1 MGKTGYI
8 IGREYMIRVR
18 KRTFWLLTFLIP
30 LVYLAMIGFS
40 VLMTK
45 NPGAEIQSVNVYDYN
60 GLFKDRLQ
68 SNDEITY
75 LFFEPGTEQSQI
87 ELLKVAENQHVLIIP
102 KFGINN
108 PNGIKMFSSKM
119 ALSFIAD
126 KVKSDI
132 RLIIKDERIKALGL
146 NQDIIASLEPQINL
160 EVSKISEAGE
170 EADNSLVASI
180 IAGIA
185 GFLNY
190 IFVFVYGSL
199 VLRGIH
205 EEKQNRIVEIILST
219 VKPFEL
225 MLGKIIGVALVG
237 LTQFIMWVLIILLI
251 SALGLSDLDMLS
263 KSATPSSDLSAV
275 LSGLS
280 SMDFTLIIFV
290 FIFFFIGGYFL
301 YSSMFAA
308 VAASVDNQTDM
319 QQFIV
324 PLSIPL
330 IVAIISLQ
338 AVLQAPNSNLA
349 VWLSMIPFTSPV
361 IMVARVSIGVPVFQL
376 VISMLILVLSFIFTT
391 WMAGKIYR
399 VGILMTGVKVTYKQL
414 WKWMFY
420 K

>member
-1 MGKTGYI
+1 MNKTAYI
-8 IGREYMIRVR
+8 ISREYLVRVR
-18 KRTFWLLTFLIP
+18 KRTFWILTFLIP
-30 LVYLAMIGFS
+30 LLYVALIGFS

-45 NPGAEIQSVNVYDYN
+45 NPGADIQQVSVFDYS
-60 GLFKDRLQ
+60 GMFKSELKG
-68 SNDEITY
+68 NEELKYT
-75 LFFEPGTEQSQI
+75 FFDPGTEQQQI
-87 ELLKVAENQHVLIIP
+87 EMLKIAENQHVLVIP
-102 KFGINN
+102 KLDISN
-108 PNGIKMFSSKM
+108 PQGIKLYSSKM
-119 ALSFIAD
+119 ALSFISEQI
-126 KVKSDI
+126 KKEVGM
-132 RLIIKDERIKALGL
+132 IIKDEKIKQLGL
-146 NQDIIASLEPQINL
+146 NQDIISSLEPQFSI
-160 EVSKISEAGE
+160 EVSKISEEGE
-170 EADNSLVASI
+170 VADNSLVASI

-205 EEKQNRIVEIILST
+205 EEKQNRIVEIIISS

-237 LTQFIMWVLIILLI
+237 LTQFLMWVLIILLI
-251 SALGLSDLDMLS
+251 SALGISDFNLLS
-263 KSATPSSDLSAV
+263 KNVSQSSDLHVV
-275 LSGLS
+275 LNGLS
-280 SMDFTLIIFV
+280 SINFPLIIFS

-301 YSSMFAA
+301 YSSLFAA

-330 IVAIISLQ
+330 IISIVSIQAI
-338 AVLQAPNSNLA
+338 LQAPNSTLA
-349 VWLSMIPFTSPV
+349 IWMSMIPFTSPV
-361 IMVARVSIGVPVFQL
+361 VMIARVAFGVPVFQL
-376 VISMLILVLSFIFTT
+376 IASMIILMVTFVLTT
-391 WMAGKIYR
+391 WLAGKIYR